1 MIEINSKEV
10 SVNCPIDECFDFVS
24 DMNNY
29 ELLLPK
35 DKISNWESSKNQ
47 CSFKILNIYTLE
59 MIFDHAKENELI
71 HIKSGPISPFKFEL
85 DLNLKSIQNT
95 TSAQLKCNADI
106 NPMLKLM
113 IQKPLNNLFD
123 YMAEKLAKIK
133 S

>member
-10 SVNCPIDECFDFVS
+10 SVNCPINECFDFVS

-47 CSFKILNIYTLE
+47 CSFKILNRYTLE

>member
-10 SVNCPIDECFDFVS
+10 SVNCPINECFDFVS

-85 DLNLKSIQNT
+85 DLNLKPIQNT

>member
-10 SVNCPIDECFDFVS
+10 IVNCPIDECFDFVS

-29 ELLLPK
+29 VLLLPK

>member
-47 CSFKILNIYTLE
+47 CSFKILNIYNLE

-85 DLNLKSIQNT
+85 DLNLKPIQNT